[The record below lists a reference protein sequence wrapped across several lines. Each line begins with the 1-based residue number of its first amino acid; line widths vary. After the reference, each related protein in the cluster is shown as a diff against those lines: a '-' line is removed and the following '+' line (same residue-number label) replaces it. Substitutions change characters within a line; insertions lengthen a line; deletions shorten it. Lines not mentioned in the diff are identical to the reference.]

1 MRAQFIIV
9 ADHKNVMNYHVQWH
23 LKHYRRESSRGV
35 VKVIS
40 LDQASVV
47 VNCGIVVS
55 VRPLRPRPRFC
66 ALHFPV
72 GPQGVVVTITIWI
85 VKVVSDCGVHHIVS
99 LIVDEHVAES
109 GRFIF
114 GPLDTQVPE
123 VVQRRGA
130 EVVHAYLTGPVST
143 NFAV

>member
-1 MRAQFIIV
+1 MRAQIIIV

-47 VNCGIVVS
+47 VNCGIGVCVGT
-55 VRPLRPRPRFC
+55 PRPRFC
-66 ALHFPV
+66 ALHFSV

-109 GRFIF
+109 GRLIF
-114 GPLDTQVPE
+114 GPIDTQVLE
-123 VVQRRGA
+123 IV
-130 EVVHAYLTGPVST
+130 
-143 NFAV
+143 